1 MVMPAA
7 RSGRTDTR
15 RTAEGW
21 GFARGTEWSA
31 PGIGR
36 KDFGTVSGGPGSFDF
51 FAAGPPP
58 IFLQFAKN
66 YFEQ

>member
-1 MVMPAA
+1 MPPGPG
-7 RSGRTDTR
+7 GRIR
-15 RTAEGW
+15 AEQPEGW